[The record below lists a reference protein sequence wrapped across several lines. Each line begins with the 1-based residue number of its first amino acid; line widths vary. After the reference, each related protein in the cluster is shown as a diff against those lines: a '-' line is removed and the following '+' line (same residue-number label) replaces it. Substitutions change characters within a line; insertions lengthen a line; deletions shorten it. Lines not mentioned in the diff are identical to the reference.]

1 MIVIRQKEFG
11 RVKTANRAMKKAW
24 EAAEGRKIGDKIYK
38 NTGIN
43 LGPGDEKHVFRLKN
57 VIDAHGGA
65 GKVIHP
71 KDPSKNID
79 IASDAVLSGK
89 RNVNHNINTKA
100 IISGPTKG
108 KEPLNKY
115 GDNAIVSDGGAGTV
129 GVNQSRWETMRTGGR
144 QKGKGGVWNE
154 HQPKNAKPNSTSEPQ
169 PKKPS
174 KKEALLNKLGKNN
187 EERATNV
194 IAGVGTAGIV
204 AYKVK
209 KKIDRKKKEK
219 EEKDDNS
226 KK

>member
-1 MIVIRQKEFG
+1 
-11 RVKTANRAMKKAW
+11 
-24 EAAEGRKIGDKIYK
+24 
-38 NTGIN
+38 
-43 LGPGDEKHVFRLKN
+43 
-57 VIDAHGGA
+57 
-65 GKVIHP
+65 
-71 KDPSKNID
+71 
-79 IASDAVLSGK
+79 
-89 RNVNHNINTKA
+89 
-100 IISGPTKG
+100 
-108 KEPLNKY
+108 
-115 GDNAIVSDGGAGTV
+115 
-129 GVNQSRWETMRTGGR
+129 RTGGR

-154 HQPKNAKPNSTSEPQ
+154 HQPKNANSASEPQ
-169 PKKPS
+169 SKKPS